1 MILNYAYGYD
11 ETVAKFVAGLIPAV
25 RGRGFGNC
33 TTIGI
38 VEGNMLIAGL
48 VYHEFNPD
56 AGTIEISGAAVPGHY
71 WLTRETLKRMYQ
83 YPFLGCRC
91 QMVVQRVPAEDER
104 QLRMM
109 AVFGYSFIRIPRALG
124 RDRDGVLCLLT
135 YEDWCGNKFNKRFRH
150 HIGVEPQQEA
160 A

>member
-11 ETVAKFVAGLIPAV
+11 EVVAKFVADLIPAV

-38 VEGNMLIAGL
+38 VEGGMLIAGL

-56 AGTIEISGAAVPGHY
+56 AGTIEISGAALPGHY
-71 WLTRETLKRMYQ
+71 WMTRETLKRMYQ

-91 QMVVQRVPAEDER
+91 QMVMQRVPAEDER
-104 QLRMM
+104 QW
-109 AVFGYSFIRIPRALG
+109 
-124 RDRDGVLCLLT
+124 GV
-135 YEDWCGNKFNKRFRH
+135 RS
-150 HIGVEPQQEA
+150 
-160 A
+160 